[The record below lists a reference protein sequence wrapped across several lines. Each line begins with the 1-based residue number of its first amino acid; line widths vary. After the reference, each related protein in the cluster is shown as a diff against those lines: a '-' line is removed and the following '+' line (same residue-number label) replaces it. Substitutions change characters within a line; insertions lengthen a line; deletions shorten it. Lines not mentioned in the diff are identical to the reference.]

1 MPIGVERGRA
11 LRTQAPPYMHG
22 FVRAVVQR
30 VSRAE
35 VRIEQRTIARIGPGL
50 AVLLGVARGDG
61 EADAAMLADR
71 IVGLRIFAD
80 RDGKMNL
87 ALGAAGG
94 AMLVVSQFTLLA
106 DTSHGRRPSFI
117 EAAAPDEARRLY
129 GHFLSL
135 VRAAGVKVEEGEF
148 GATMEVELVNHGP
161 VTIILDSR
169 TR

>member
-1 MPIGVERGRA
+1 MDE
-11 LRTQAPPYMHG
+11 

-35 VRIEQRTIARIGPGL
+35 VRIEGRTIARIGPGL

-61 EADAAMLADR
+61 EAEAALLADR

-80 RDGKMNL
+80 KDGKMNL
-87 ALGAAGG
+87 ALGEAGG

-106 DTSHGRRPSFI
+106 DSSRGRRPSFT

-129 GHFLSL
+129 AHFLSL
-135 VRAAGVKVEEGEF
+135 VRGAGVKVEEGEF
-148 GATMEVELVNHGP
+148 GATMEVELINHGP

-169 TR
+169 AR